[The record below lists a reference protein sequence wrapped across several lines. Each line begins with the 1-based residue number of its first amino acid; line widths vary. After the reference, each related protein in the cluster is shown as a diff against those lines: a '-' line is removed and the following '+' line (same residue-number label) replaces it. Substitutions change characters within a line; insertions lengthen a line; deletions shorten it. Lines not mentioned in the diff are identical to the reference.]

1 MRLDIEVKG
10 DLSDRRRR
18 VLNST
23 STALVAELQAELG
36 PRREELLQRRR
47 QVQSDLA
54 HGARPGFR
62 AGSADIRSG
71 DWRARPAPAD
81 LSDRRVEIT
90 GPTDAK
96 MMINALNSG
105 ARVFMADFEDANTP
119 TWANMADGQANVYDA
134 VRRHLTYSSPDGR
147 AYQLGA
153 DLATL
158 VVRPRGWHLVERN
171 VLADGAPV
179 SASLFD
185 FGVFVANNGQELLE
199 RGSGPY
205 LYLAKLENADEAAL
219 WRSAFEL
226 AEDRLGL
233 PRGSIR
239 ATVLIETILAAF
251 EMEEVLH
258 ALGPHATALNAGRW
272 DYMFSVIK
280 KFRDDRGF
288 VLPDRAQVT
297 MTVPFMHTY
306 TELLVR
312 TCHRRGAHAIGGMA
326 AFVPSRRDPGV
337 NERAMKAVQD
347 DKRREAGAGF
357 DGTWVAHPDLVPVAT
372 AVFDGVLDGRPNQLA
387 RSREDVTVE
396 AGELLDVNVPGGSVT
411 EAGVRNNVAVSLR
424 YLESWLRGTGAVTV
438 FNLMEDVATAEIARA
453 QIWQWCRH
461 RVPLSDGGA
470 VTPELVRRVEHE
482 ELGLLSEELG
492 AAGLGD
498 GRAKE
503 AAELFDAVAL
513 GDDFVEFLTW
523 PAYEKLD

>member
-1 MRLDIEVKG
+1 MSADIEVIG
-10 DLSDRRRR
+10 DQDARRSSI
-18 VLNST
+18 LNST
-23 STALVAELQAELG
+23 STGLLAELQGELG
-36 PRREELLQRRR
+36 PRREELLARRR
-47 QVQSDLA
+47 QLQSDLA

-62 AGSADIRSG
+62 QGSAGIRTG
-71 DWRARPAPAD
+71 TWRVPPAPGD

-119 TWANMADGQANVYDA
+119 TWANMADGQVNVYDA
-134 VRRHLTYSSPDGR
+134 IRRQLVYESPDGR
-147 AYQLGA
+147 DYRLGPG
-153 DLATL
+153 LATL

-171 VLADGAPV
+171 LLVRGVPV

-185 FGVFVANNGQELLE
+185 FGLFVANNGQELLE

-205 LYLAKLENADEAAL
+205 LYLAKLENAEEAAL
-219 WRSAFEL
+219 WRSAFEI

-258 ALGPHATALNAGRW
+258 ALGPYATGLNAGRW

-280 KFRDDRGF
+280 KFRYDPAF

-297 MTVPFMHTY
+297 MTAPFMHAY

-326 AFVPSRRDPGV
+326 AFVPSRRDPEV
-337 NERAMKAVQD
+337 NQRAMNAVRE
-347 DKRREAGAGF
+347 DKQREAAAGF

-372 AVFDGVLDGRPNQLA
+372 EVFDGALKGQANQLS
-387 RSREDVTVE
+387 RSREDVEVE
-396 AGELLDVNVPGGSVT
+396 ASELLDVAVPGGSVT

-424 YLESWLRGTGAVTV
+424 YLESWLRGTGAVAV

-453 QIWQWCRH
+453 QIWQWCHH
-461 RVPLSDGGA
+461 RAPLSGGGF
-470 VTPELVRRVEHE
+470 VRPELVRRVESD
-482 ELGLLSEELG
+482 ELELLTKELG
-492 AAGLGD
+492 AAGLGE

-513 GDDFVEFLTW
+513 DDDFVEFLTL
-523 PAYEKLD
+523 PAYDKLD